1 MRRPLKTSHVYL
13 KFYTVDLKDLL
24 EERIRQK
31 VVALPQENIRQIIL
45 ELKAW
50 LKPSV
55 EEKGIVQTQSGD
67 YTLVHPLYG
76 EPYHSLSAGAIREC
90 IEKFL
95 EPSGLLE
102 KAENLKKVR
111 ILDIGFGL
119 GYNIA
124 VAIKKLRDIN
134 PSLEIEILS
143 FEKELPQSVPPL
155 PEEFAK
161 FHRLLWDNLPEFE
174 RDGIRFRL
182 YLGDARQSILEIS
195 EFSAD
200 AVFHDG
206 FSPYRNPELWTL
218 DFLSQIKRLISQEGT
233 WVSYTSSLP
242 VRKALKELGFGI
254 CTTKSVGRKRG
265 GTKACFSCKD
275 NLSDEER
282 KKLSTSPYALPFLD
296 PTLKGEP
303 LDILIDYRIRV
314 ELLKVAQGGFE
325 PPTPRFSAGCS
336 TN

>member
-1 MRRPLKTSHVYL
+1 MSIEALLRRRIGDTETNLS
-13 KFYTVDLKDLL
+13 
-24 EERIRQK
+24 EESIRS
-31 VVALPQENIRQIIL
+31 IL
-45 ELKAW
+45 NEINAW

-55 EEKGIVQTQSGD
+55 SGGGVVQTQAGD
-67 YTLVHPLYG
+67 YTLIHLFYR
-76 EPYHSLSAGAIREC
+76 EPYHSISAGAVREC
-90 IEKFL
+90 LEKFL

-102 KAENLKKVR
+102 KAEKFKKVR

-134 PSLEIEILS
+134 PFLEIEILS

-161 FHRLLWDNLPEFE
+161 FHKLLWDNLPEFE

-206 FSPYRNPELWTL
+206 FSPYRNPELWTF

-254 CTTKSVGRKRG
+254 CTTKGVGRKRG
-265 GTKACFSCKD
+265 GTKACLLCEDS
-275 NLSDEER
+275 LSEEER
-282 KKLSTSPYALPFLD
+282 IKLSTSPYALPFLD
-296 PTLKGEP
+296 PTLRGEP

-314 ELLKVAQGGFE
+314 ELLKVAQGGVE

>member
-1 MRRPLKTSHVYL
+1 M
-13 KFYTVDLKDLL
+13 DLNDLL
-24 EERIRQK
+24 EERIRLRAVGLSQD
-31 VVALPQENIRQIIL
+31 NIRHIVL

-50 LKPSV
+50 LQPSV
-55 EEKGIVQTQSGD
+55 EEKGVVQTSSGD

-76 EPYHSLSAGAIREC
+76 EPYHSISAGAVREC
-90 IEKFL
+90 LEKFL
-95 EPSGLLE
+95 EPSGLLQR
-102 KAENLKKVR
+102 AENLKKVR

-119 GYNIA
+119 GYNVA
-124 VAIKKLRDIN
+124 VAIKRLKDIN
-134 PSLEIEILS
+134 PSVEIKVLS
-143 FEKELPQSVPPL
+143 FERELPQSLPPL
-155 PEEFAK
+155 PEEFTK
-161 FHRLLWDNLPEFE
+161 YHRLLWDSLPEFE

-195 EFSAD
+195 EFSAH

-206 FSPYRNPELWTL
+206 FSPYRNPELWTF
-218 DFLSQIKRLISQEGT
+218 DFLSQIKRLISPEGV

-242 VRKALKELGFGI
+242 VRKALKELGFRI
-254 CTTKSVGRKRG
+254 RTTKSVGRKRG
-265 GTKACFSCKD
+265 GTKACLLCEES
-275 NLSDEER
+275 LSEEEKR
-282 KKLSTSPYALPFLD
+282 KLSTSPYAIPFLD
-296 PTLKGEP
+296 PTLKSKP